1 MNNDL
6 NIDNGSFKILVIDDD
21 QSIRKTL
28 TGYLKK
34 LNYAVYS
41 AANGIEGI
49 EIAYSELPDLVIT
62 DIKMPEADGFEV
74 LKKVKE
80 IDARIHVIIMT
91 AFDDMHSTVK
101 AMQNGAYDY
110 IEKPLEIDKLKN
122 TIRRALEDK
131 KMSENLSSFITANPD
146 QFNLK
151 NTIIGKAPSMKEVY
165 KKIGQTCTSRVTV
178 LIEGESGTGKELV
191 ARAIHYSGIT
201 EDKPFTPVN
210 CTALSESLL
219 ESELFGHVK
228 GAFTGSVRDKKG
240 KFELA
245 DKGTIFLDEIS
256 EISPNLQVQL
266 LRILQEKEFER
277 VGGEFLIPMKARI
290 IAATNKDL
298 NRLVREGKFREDLYF
313 RLKVV
318 SILLPPLRE
327 RLEDIPLLVSHFL
340 AKINKELNKN
350 VTKVPDEVM
359 EMLKSNYWVGNVR
372 ELENTLMQAVVL
384 CSDDVLKKETI
395 LLRKSD
401 PGEVNGDGVKFI
413 TLAENERIHIKNILD
428 AVKWDK
434 NKAHKILGI
443 SLPTLYS
450 KIENYK
456 LSPFDDYGKTN

>member
-1 MNNDL
+1 MQNTKD
-6 NIDNGSFKILVIDDD
+6 KILVIDDD

-28 TGYLKK
+28 SSYLKK
-34 LNYAVYS
+34 LNYEVYS
-41 AANGIEGI
+41 AENGIQGI
-49 EIAYSELPDLVIT
+49 EIAKSELPDLVIT

-80 IDARIHVIIMT
+80 IDPHIHVIMIT

-101 AMQNGAYDY
+101 AMQQGAYDY
-110 IEKPLEIDKLKN
+110 IEKPLEIDKLKI
-122 TIRRALEDK
+122 TINRALENK
-131 KMSENLSSFITANPD
+131 RMSEKLSSFILD
-146 QFNLK
+146 ESDEYKLE
-151 NTIIGKAPSMKEVY
+151 NTLIGKSSSMKRVY
-165 KKIGQTCTSRVTV
+165 KKIGQTSSSRVTV

-201 EDKPFTPVN
+201 KDNPFIPVN
-210 CTALSESLL
+210 CTALTESLL

-228 GAFTGSVRDKKG
+228 GAFTGSIRDKKG

-266 LRILQEKEFER
+266 LRVLQQKEFER
-277 VGGEFLIPMKARI
+277 VGGETLIPMKARI

-298 NRLVREGKFREDLYF
+298 HKLVQEGKFREDLYF

-318 SILLPPLRE
+318 SINLPPLRE

-340 AKINKELNKN
+340 VKINNELHKN

-359 EMLKSNYWVGNVR
+359 DMLQNHYWVGNVR

-384 CSDDVLKKETI
+384 SIDDVLNKENV
-395 LLRKSD
+395 LLRKPD
-401 PGEVNGDGVKFI
+401 PGEINEGVKFI
-413 TLAENERIHIKNILD
+413 TLAENERNHIKNILD
-428 AVKWDK
+428 AVHWDK
-434 NKAHKILGI
+434 NKAHKLLGI

-450 KIENYK
+450 KIETYK
-456 LSPFDDYGKTN
+456 LSPFEEKA